1 MEKCVYT
8 VADIQE
14 ILGLGQSKAY
24 KFVSECY
31 KTQTEFRV
39 IKVGNGVT
47 QAIASFVKS
56 IIKNALYA
64 YANSKIEVTV

>member
-8 VADIQE
+8 VADVQE

-24 KFVSECY
+24 KFVNECY

-39 IKVGNGVT
+39 IKVGNEYK
-47 QAIASFVKS
+47 IPVKS
-56 IIKNALYA
+56 FEKWMNGD
-64 YANSKIEVTV
+64 